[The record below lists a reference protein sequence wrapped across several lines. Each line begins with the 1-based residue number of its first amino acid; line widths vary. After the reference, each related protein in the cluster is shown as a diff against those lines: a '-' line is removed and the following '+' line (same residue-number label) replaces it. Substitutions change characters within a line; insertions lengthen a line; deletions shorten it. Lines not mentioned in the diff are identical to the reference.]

1 MARYGWTMWDITH
14 SPVEIVMDLIEHI
27 VGEKQQEHREK
38 LVISSYTAWQILAGL
53 GGYKKSFK
61 EHLRILGLNDPEEK
75 QEVKADPNECL
86 RNAIRIRQM
95 DKRNW
100 KHV

>member
-1 MARYGWTMWDITH
+1 MWDISH
-14 SPVEIVMDLIEHI
+14 SPVEIVMGLIEHI
-27 VGEKQQEHREK
+27 VCEKQQAHKEK
-38 LVISSYTAWQILAGL
+38 LVIASYSAWQVLAGL

-61 EHLRILGLNDPEEK
+61 EHLKILGLIESEK
-75 QEVKADPNECL
+75 VKVEPKDPNESL